1 MTSLPWDEG
10 LPPPWAT
17 LLLLLGPLFLV
28 TLGWGPQ
35 GEGEKK
41 DQHILELYFPPTVEY
56 ALHLFNLKSPDR
68 NAYKV
73 VRVLKSWR
81 EQVDISM
88 VFSMEL
94 QFGRTRCGKFDEDI
108 DNCPL
113 QGNPDRNNT
122 VTCFFTIGTDPWRTK
137 SDLLNS
143 TCSEGLQ

>member
-1 MTSLPWDEG
+1 MLQQPCHCRGAQPWV
-10 LPPPWAT
+10 T

-28 TLGWGPQ
+28 ALSWGPQ
-35 GEGEKK
+35 GQVVKE
-41 DQHILELYFPPTVEY
+41 DQSALELYFPATVEY
-56 ALHLFNLKSPDR
+56 ALHEFNLKSRDR

-81 EQVDISM
+81 EKTDISM

-113 QGNPDRNNT
+113 QGNPDLNNT
-122 VTCFFTIGTDPWRTK
+122 VTCFFTISTDPWRTK
-137 SDLLNS
+137 FDLLND
-143 TCSEGLQ
+143 TCLEGHQ